1 MIISFRYEKNDVHL
15 HKFNVFAYEPSLDIN
30 DLGYVKRV
38 NRKQLEYEYS
48 FLIPEI
54 NFSLINNMLISSEI
68 EAKTNFD
75 NERLPIQL
83 GLSTQLSVETG
94 ASIELGFE
102 WLTAGK
108 DDNLTRG
115 HYSTLL
121 DRGWSA
127 EVVYESK
134 EYDFGQFESEL
145 VFGLENWSGQFH
157 TIGVTLKTTFFDNI
171 YSDISLSQYQSGS
184 WLNWSGDNSVDEF
197 NFNETSIDL
206 QMNYRFLE
214 SHEVRLR
221 FELVAGSAIG
231 IRLTKWAIEK
241 FCISLIILHFLKLHS
256 NFATNTR

>member
-1 MIISFRYEKNDVHL
+1 MY
-15 HKFNVFAYEPSLDIN
+15 
-30 DLGYVKRV
+30 KR
-38 NRKQLEYEYS
+38 Q
-48 FLIPEI
+48 
-54 NFSLINNMLISSEI
+54 
-68 EAKTNFD
+68 
-75 NERLPIQL
+75 
-83 GLSTQLSVETG
+83 
-94 ASIELGFE
+94 
-102 WLTAGK
+102 
-108 DDNLTRG
+108 
-115 HYSTLL
+115 
-121 DRGWSA
+121 
-127 EVVYESK
+127 VYESK

-231 IRLTKWAIEK
+231 ISNNQINQMGHRKILHKPDNFAFSEAAFQFRYKYSLTKLTAIFFSYTFGGE
-241 FCISLIILHFLKLHS
+241 FENEGNTYSRSRLFS
-256 NFATNTR
+256 NAIKQKDNHNVFFKTRFSI